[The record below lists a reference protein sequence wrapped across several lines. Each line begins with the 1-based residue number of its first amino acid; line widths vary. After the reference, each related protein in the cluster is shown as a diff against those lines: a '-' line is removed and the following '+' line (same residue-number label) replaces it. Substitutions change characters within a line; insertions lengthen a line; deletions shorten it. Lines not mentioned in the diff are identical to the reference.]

1 MYFQPAFILRIVA
14 DNPFLPV
21 SMTAHMPRSLSA
33 LLAVAALPVALGAQA
48 PLTGYTGQASI
59 AQRDL
64 ERRAIGV
71 PSADSARRIARAL
84 SIEPH
89 IAGTPAQERTR
100 DFVNAELRKLGLRIE
115 TRSYRVYL
123 PHATSV
129 RVSRVAPDPMDLP
142 VDEPAVAGDSASA
155 LAQYPTVNGYSAAGD
170 VTGEIV
176 YVNYGLVED
185 YLKLDSMGVSV
196 KGRIAVAR
204 YGRSFRGIKAR
215 EAEKHGAIALLIY
228 SDPID
233 DGFVT
238 GDVYPVGPMRNARGV
253 QRGSVYNGFGDPSTP
268 GYGATGNVPRA
279 SLDQMPIPHI
289 PVVPVS
295 YGTAAALL
303 EGVRGVTIPQAWQGG
318 LSFRYHIGPGPVRA
332 RVQVTLDDAP
342 FKMIHNT
349 TATLPGRVSADEV
362 IVIGGHRDAWG
373 AGAGDNV
380 SGVTSILES
389 ARAVVRALNGA
400 LPARTIIFATWDAE
414 EWGLIGSTEFVEDD
428 SLRLQRGGV
437 AYLNLDVSATGFDF
451 GAGGSPS
458 LRGLTRELARDVP
471 DPRGS
476 GSVYAMWRTR
486 AAVADTAEPGMG
498 DPGGGSDFAAFYNHF
513 GIPHADWGFGGPG
526 GVYHSAYDTRKW
538 METFGDTG
546 YVAHAAA
553 ARLAAAMLLRLANAD
568 IVPYDYVEFGRT
580 MRHYTERTSRQLASI
595 GAGDAS
601 SLDAAWAEFTEHA
614 AAFNR
619 ARDSVLSRGA
629 VAPAVKRATNAA
641 LRNVERSLTRPQGLR
656 SRVWVRGV
664 IYAADVDNGYSTMI
678 FPTVGE
684 AVRAKDAALARS
696 ELADLITRVNS
707 AAAALDAARAA
718 VVVGAAPR

>member
-1 MYFQPAFILRIVA
+1 MHRSIRIL
-14 DNPFLPV
+14 FV
-21 SMTAHMPRSLSA
+21 S
-33 LLAVAALPVALGAQA
+33 AALPATLQAQSALA
-48 PLTGYTGQASI
+48 GYTAAGSA

-64 ERRAIGV
+64 ERRAIAV
-71 PSADSARRIARAL
+71 PSPDSARRIARAL

-100 DFVNAELRKLGLRIE
+100 DYVNAEMRKLGLRVE

-123 PHATSV
+123 PHATAV
-129 RVSRVAPDPMDLP
+129 HVSRVSPDPMDLP
-142 VDEPAVAGDSASA
+142 VDEPALAGDSVSQ

-170 VTGEIV
+170 VTADVI

-185 YLKLDSMGVSV
+185 YAKLDSIGVSV
-196 KGRIAVAR
+196 KGRIVVAR

-215 EAEKHGAIALLIY
+215 EAEKHGAVAILIY

-238 GDVYPVGPMRNARGV
+238 GDVYPAGPMRNARGV
-253 QRGSVYNGFGDPSTP
+253 QRGSVYNGYGDPSTP
-268 GYGATGNVPRA
+268 GYGATETAARV
-279 SLDQMPIPHI
+279 STDQMAIPHI

-295 YGTAAALL
+295 YGTASALL
-303 EGVRGVTIPQAWQGG
+303 DGVRGATIPQAWQGG

-332 RVQVTLDDAP
+332 RVQVTLDNAP

-349 TATLPGRVSADEV
+349 TATLPGKVNPDEV

-380 SGVTSILES
+380 SGVTSIVES
-389 ARAVVRALNGA
+389 ARAVVRALNGQP
-400 LPARTIIFATWDAE
+400 PARTIVFATWDAE
-414 EWGLIGSTEFVEDD
+414 EWGLIGSTEYAEDD

-458 LRGLTRELARDVP
+458 LRGLTRELSREVP
-471 DPRGS
+471 DPRGI
-476 GSVYAMWRTR
+476 GSVYATWRKR
-486 AAVADTAEPGMG
+486 AAVPDSAEPQMG
-498 DPGGGSDFAAFYNHF
+498 DPGGGSDFAGFYNHF

-526 GVYHSAYDTRKW
+526 GVYHSAYDSRRW

-580 MRHYTERTSRQLASI
+580 MRRYTERTSRQLGSI
-595 GAGDAS
+595 NAGDAS
-601 SLDAAWAEFTEHA
+601 ALDAAWVSFVGRA
-614 AAFNR
+614 AAFIG
-619 ARDSVLSRGA
+619 ARDTALAKGTIA
-629 VAPAVKRATNAA
+629 AAAQRATNAA
-641 LRNVERSLTRPQGLR
+641 LRQVERRLTRAEGLKSR
-656 SRVWVRGV
+656 SWVRGL

-678 FPTVGE
+678 FPTIGE

-707 AAAALDAARAA
+707 AAAALDEARVALTS
-718 VVVGAAPR
+718 GTRSR